1 MYIKRVL
8 KIDDSLDVF
17 PVHGVGGMLGTLL
30 AGIFSATSLGVFS
43 GYGFADGIASMGDQ
57 FKVQVIGVVA
67 TIVFTAVVT
76 WVILKVVDAMVGLRV
91 TSDEEQ
97 EGLDITQHEERGYD
111 NL

>member
-43 GYGFADGIASMGDQ
+43 GYGFADGITSMGDQ